1 MDKQKVIIILLLSA
15 VVILVN
21 SIFIEKW
28 MENIQEDRISF
39 YEDGYEQGLVDA
51 VNAIFHNTDNCSIT
65 TITLEN
71 ETRSIIDTSC
81 LNPSQ
86 NNSLP

>member
-1 MDKQKVIIILLLSA
+1 MIIILLLLA

-21 SIFIEKW
+21 SIFIEIW
-28 MENIQEDRISF
+28 MENIQEERLSF
-39 YEDGYEQGLVDA
+39 YEAGFEQGLVDA
-51 VNAIFHNTDNCSIT
+51 VTALFHNTDNCSIT

-81 LNPSQ
+81 LNLSQ